1 MAVMSRKLTRF
12 EEHGREIWER
22 LTPDERE
29 EARFHRSEIRLG
41 MSINALR
48 HARGLTQ
55 AQLAERS
62 GVPQGQISRIEQAVG
77 VNPTQKTLLKLAR
90 ALDADLR
97 IVPRDGVTD

>member
-1 MAVMSRKLTRF
+1 MSRTLTPF

-22 LTPDERE
+22 LTPAERE
-29 EARFHRSEIRLG
+29 EARLHRSEIRLG

-48 HARGLTQ
+48 HGRGMTQ

-62 GVPQGQISRIEQAVG
+62 GVPQGQISRIEQAAG

-90 ALDADLR
+90 ALDADLC
-97 IVPRDGVTD
+97 IVPRERAGD